1 MRTFL
6 VLFLI
11 LLPLSVAGR
20 AQDETEKY
28 TLGAGDTL
36 RIDVPG
42 LFGAPQDKPVRRD
55 GTIELSIAGGRLLV
69 AGSTV
74 EEVAAKIKALAANF
88 GDYRASVFVLRY
100 ASHPVAATGNVRE
113 PGIKY
118 LTRDAVPV
126 YVFRA
131 VSIPDQAAEGVEIQ
145 RADGSS
151 IACRFDECERQK
163 IVIRSGDAVRFTA
176 NAGVARSD
184 RR

>member
-1 MRTFL
+1 MSRFS

-11 LLPLSVAGR
+11 LLSLSVAGR

-28 TLGAGDTL
+28 TLGVGDTL
-36 RIDVPG
+36 RINVPG
-42 LFGAPQDKPVRRD
+42 LFGAPQDKSVRRD

-69 AGSTV
+69 AGSTAD
-74 EEVAAKIKALAANF
+74 EIAAKVKALAANL
-88 GDYRASVFVLRY
+88 GDYRVSVFVLRY
-100 ASHPVAATGNVRE
+100 ASHPVAATGSVRE

-131 VSIPDQAAEGVEIQ
+131 VSIPDPAAEGVEIQ

-151 IACRFDECERQK
+151 IACHFDECEKQK
-163 IVIRSGDAVRFTA
+163 VLIRSGDAVRFMA
-176 NAGVARSD
+176 NTGVARSD

>member
-74 EEVAAKIKALAANF
+74 EEVAAKIRALAASF
-88 GDYRASVFVLRY
+88 GDYRATVFVLRY
-100 ASHPVAATGNVRE
+100 ASHPVAAAGKVRE

-131 VSIPDQAAEGVEIQ
+131 VSIPDQGAEGVEIQ